1 MKLKFLAIL
10 TCLCFL
16 VHPVISQNNYWSQ
29 QYGSRSSLMGG
40 AVVGGVQD
48 NSALYYNPGG
58 IAYIDSAHLNVSA
71 NAYGMDY
78 MQLKNGAGR
87 DIDLTSLKILVY
99 PQFISG
105 LVKFKFIPK
114 LKFAYGLLTRTRN
127 EVKMHADNRGYY
139 DIIPN
144 HPDSQYYYATF
155 DYELSSISQWG
166 GFSFAYKFTPRFA
179 VGLTTF
185 ATYSHMDGAR
195 STFST
200 ADVTNPDPDSTYLAK
215 FYSNEHY
222 NVDHFGL
229 VWKLGFQFNWE
240 KFKLGLTFTTP
251 NISLFGFTRIG
262 QTLEYNNQDRFISDT
277 VAIGRHPS
285 WLISDDKTNLA
296 TTLRSPFSIAIG
308 MEYDFPKTNTKV
320 TFTTEYFYQVPL
332 YNVARSNDPV
342 YIRPMDQ
349 YNNVV
354 YDKPFMQLNA
364 ANSPVL
370 NFALGFE
377 QRISKKTT
385 FYFGARTDWN
395 NGIEAVKSNDLISNR
410 INQNYNHY
418 MHFSSGITYKKGHSD
433 ITFGINYGV
442 GATGLRRQAINLSDP
457 MVVVNS
463 DKEYFI
469 LQGGR
474 DQTISANVHSVSL
487 IIGYTYYLKR

>member
-1 MKLKFLAIL
+1 MRIRLVLFIVCL
-10 TCLCFL
+10 TGLNSVFA
-16 VHPVISQNNYWSQ
+16 QYNYWSQ

-78 MQLKNGAGR
+78 FQLKNGAGR
-87 DIDLTSLKILVY
+87 EIDLTSLKILVY

-114 LKFAYGLLTRTRN
+114 LKFAYGLLTRYRN
-127 EVKMHADNRGYY
+127 EVKMHADNSGYFN
-139 DIIPN
+139 IIPN
-144 HPDSQYYYATF
+144 EPDSQYYYGTF
-155 DYELSSISQWG
+155 DYELSSITQWG

-185 ATYSHMDGAR
+185 VTYSHMDGLR
-195 STFST
+195 NTFST
-200 ADVTNPDPDSTYLAK
+200 ADVTHPDPDSTYVAK
-215 FYSNEHY
+215 FFSHEHY

-229 VWKLGFQFNWE
+229 LWKLGFQFNWD

-251 NISLFGFTRIG
+251 NISLFGFTRIS
-262 QTLEYNNQDRFISDT
+262 QTLEYNNQDKFIADT
-277 VAIGRHPS
+277 IAIGRYPS
-285 WLISDDKTNLA
+285 WLVSDDKNNL
-296 TTLRSPFSIAIG
+296 TTTIRSPLSIAIG
-308 MEYDFPKTNTKV
+308 MEYDFPKTDTKI
-320 TFTTEYFYQVPL
+320 TMTTEYFFPIPEYQIAKSE
-332 YNVARSNDPV
+332 NPV
-342 YIRPMDQ
+342 YIRPLDQ
-349 YNNVV
+349 YNNNI
-354 YDKPFMQLNA
+354 YTRPFMQLSA
-364 ANSPVL
+364 SNSPVL
-370 NFALGFE
+370 NLGLGFE
-377 QRISKKTT
+377 QKINKKTV
-385 FYFGARTDWN
+385 FYFGVRTDWN
-395 NGIEAVKSNDLISNR
+395 NGIEAVKTTDLISNR

-418 MHFSSGITYKKGHSD
+418 LHFSSGFTYKKGSSD

-442 GATGLRRQAINLSDP
+442 GATGLRRQIINLSDP
-457 MVVVNS
+457 LILLNG

-474 DQTISANVHSVSL
+474 DQTIQANVHSLSI